1 MRNNLSWLKKL
12 WKFSKMKVR
21 FEISTFEIGY
31 RQNFVKIR
39 KLLLFSFW
47 SKMSKFWDSDSKF
60 SKTNVNSELF
70 ELGYIRNFVKIRE
83 LILLEQNGQIWAF
96 GLEIWKAN
104 TRRKLQIFPILKFWV
119 VLGCFIISL
128 GRFCSFRLV
137 SARFGSFCVSV
148 STIVGELRRRACCT
162 SDKFCG
168 SIFFNWKCLLAFENF
183 SLRTPKKTPSLLI
196 TTPSVTWTEE

>member
-1 MRNNLSWLKKL
+1 
-12 WKFSKMKVR
+12 MKVR

-96 GLEIWKAN
+96 GLEI
-104 TRRKLQIFPILKFWV
+104 
-119 VLGCFIISL
+119 
-128 GRFCSFRLV
+128 
-137 SARFGSFCVSV
+137 
-148 STIVGELRRRACCT
+148 
-162 SDKFCG
+162 
-168 SIFFNWKCLLAFENF
+168 
-183 SLRTPKKTPSLLI
+183 
-196 TTPSVTWTEE
+196 